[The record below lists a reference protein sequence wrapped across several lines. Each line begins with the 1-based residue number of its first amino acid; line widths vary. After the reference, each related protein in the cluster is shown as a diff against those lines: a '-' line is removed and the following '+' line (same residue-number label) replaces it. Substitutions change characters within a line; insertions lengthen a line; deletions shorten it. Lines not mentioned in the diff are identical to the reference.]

1 VAEDNTVNQLVVQG
15 FLKKRGY
22 NVRLVTNG
30 LAALTEYQRDP
41 SATQLILMDCEMPE
55 MDGFEAT
62 RQIRR
67 LEREHNLAAVPIIA
81 LTAHIL
87 DEHRQH
93 GAQAG
98 MNDFL
103 GKPLDSNMLYSTLE
117 KYLTARP

>member
-1 VAEDNTVNQLVVQG
+1 
-15 FLKKRGY
+15 
-22 NVRLVTNG
+22 
-30 LAALTEYQRDP
+30 
-41 SATQLILMDCEMPE
+41 MDCEMPE

-67 LEREHNLAAVPIIA
+67 LERQHNLPAVPIVA

-93 GAQAG
+93 GSDAG

-103 GKPLDSNMLYSTLE
+103 GKPLDSARLYSTLE
-117 KYLTARP
+117 RLLQQPEADTAL